1 MSIYILVSNINTRED
16 AKQVEIHLKPYREVL
31 KWTIDLS
38 DDEKVL
44 RVVTAELK
52 CKDVIRL
59 VRDIGFDCRQM
70 EW

>member
-16 AKQVEIHLKPYREVL
+16 AKQVEIQLKPYREVL

-44 RVVTAELK
+44 RGRYRRT
-52 CKDVIRL
+52 
-59 VRDIGFDCRQM
+59 
-70 EW
+70 

>member
-16 AKQVEIHLKPYREVL
+16 VKQVEIQLKPYREVL

-44 RVVTAELK
+44 RVVTAELQ
-52 CKDVIRL
+52 CRDVIRL
-59 VRDIGFDCRQM
+59 VRDIGFDCHQM